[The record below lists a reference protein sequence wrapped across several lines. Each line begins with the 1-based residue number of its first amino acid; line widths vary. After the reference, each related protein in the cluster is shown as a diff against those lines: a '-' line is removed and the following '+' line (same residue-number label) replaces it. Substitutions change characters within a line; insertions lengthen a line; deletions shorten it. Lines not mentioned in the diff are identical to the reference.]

1 MLPDRFR
8 LTAAAALAAWGVAA
22 VGILQL
28 PRGVAAEALND
39 INTLVAAA
47 GGWACLDRARREP
60 AAALGWRVL
69 AAGIAVTAL
78 YQLYP
83 AVAERALGGTP
94 PFPNLGDWLS
104 LADVP
109 LFAAGMLLWP
119 IGPAHRRQRLRTA
132 IDATLFAV
140 SLLFLAWLAVLA
152 PLARSSDLTP
162 LAKWVAAAQFA
173 GPAVALGV
181 VVYQAETNLALLAG
195 PVGWIAASLL
205 VGAAASLPV
214 TVLSLEGHYYFGHPV
229 DVILLLGLV
238 LFALAPLSPGAVREA
253 VWREAPGPRSLGLA
267 LPLIPGVIALAAGA
281 WQFAR
286 PGQAPDA
293 LLGWIA
299 FAAGSLVLLRQY
311 VALRDVEA
319 LSRSLASQVSDRTRQ
334 LEVSRA
340 ALMHSQRMEA
350 IGRMA
355 GGIAHDFNNL
365 VHAITAWAD
374 VLGHSLAH
382 DRGATAAVQSVQG
395 LGGQAHALTRRLLA
409 FARRQSLTPKLVD
422 LGEVVAETLPM
433 LRRIAGPDISVE
445 ANAGSGMVFA
455 DPSHVEQLLSTLTA
469 RARDVMPAG
478 GALTIAVSTLEP
490 AAGAPTGLVRLT
502 VADTGPTMDDDWRA
516 HAFDPFYDG
525 PGAETGLALASCE
538 AIASRAG
545 GHITIAPREAG
556 GTTFE
561 VELPRASG

>member
-1 MLPDRFR
+1 VLPARFR
-8 LTAAAALAAWGVAA
+8 LTAAVALAAWGVVS

-28 PRGVAAEALND
+28 PRAIAAETLND
-39 INTLVAAA
+39 VNTLVAAA
-47 GGWACLDRARREP
+47 GVWACLDRARREP
-60 AAALGWRVL
+60 AAALGWRTL
-69 AAGIAVTAL
+69 AAGIGVTAF

-83 AVAERALGGTP
+83 VIAENTLGGVP

-140 SLLFLAWLAVLA
+140 SLLFLVWLAWLG
-152 PLARSSDLTP
+152 PIARSSDLTP
-162 LAKWVAAAQFA
+162 VARAVAAAQFV
-173 GPAVALGV
+173 GPAIALGV
-181 VVYQAETNLALLAG
+181 VMYQVESNLGLLAG

-214 TVLSLEGHYYFGHPV
+214 TVLSLQGHYYFGHPL
-229 DVILLLGLV
+229 DAILLLGLL
-238 LFALAPLSPGAVREA
+238 LFALAPLAPEPVREA
-253 VWREAPGPRSLGLA
+253 VWREPPAGPRTIGLILPLAPGVLA
-267 LPLIPGVIALAAGA
+267 MGAGA
-281 WQFAR
+281 WHLAQ
-286 PGQAPDA
+286 PGQDA
-293 LLGWIA
+293 DTVLGWLA
-299 FAAGSLVLLRQY
+299 FAAGALVLLRQY
-311 VALRDVEA
+311 VALRDVEG
-319 LSRSLASQVSDRTRQ
+319 LSRSLAERVSERTRQ

-340 ALMHSQRMEA
+340 AIMQSQRMEA

-382 DRGATAAVQSVQG
+382 ERTATTAVQSVLG
-395 LGGQAHALTRRLLA
+395 LGGQAHELTRRLLA
-409 FARRQSLTPKLVD
+409 FARRQALTPKLVD
-422 LGEVVAETLPM
+422 LGEVVAESLPM
-433 LRRIAGPDISVE
+433 LRRIAGPDIHVE
-445 ANAGSGMVFA
+445 ATTRSAMVFA
-455 DPSHVEQLLSTLTA
+455 DPSHIEQLLSTLTA
-469 RARDVMPAG
+469 RARDVMPQG
-478 GALTIAVSTLEP
+478 GSLAIAVAMADQGF
-490 AAGAPTGLVRLT
+490 AAGLVHLT
-502 VADTGPTMDDDWRA
+502 VADTGPTMGDAWRA

-545 GHITIAPREAG
+545 GRITVAPRGSG
-556 GTTFE
+556 GTIFA